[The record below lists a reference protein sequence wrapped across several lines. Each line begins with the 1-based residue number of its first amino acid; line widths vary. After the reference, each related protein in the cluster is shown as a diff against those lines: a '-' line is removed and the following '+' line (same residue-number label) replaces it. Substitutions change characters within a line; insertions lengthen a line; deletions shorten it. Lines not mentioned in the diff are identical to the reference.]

1 MKNIKTN
8 MTTEECDRCGY
19 ADVSWCMSNG
29 CDKGQR
35 RLEWMEEVGIIKS
48 DCLNE
53 FESQT
58 VEWME
63 EVGIIKKNDVCCVG
77 CNVRVCGFDEEPPH
91 KDNRDEAICNDCYE
105 TLSGSDCLNEFES
118 QTVEDIKSCIIIAME
133 IEDDTAALVV
143 MADYWKQLKESVMN
157 RTKFQEGQA
166 LLVDVGKELKLY
178 TLNKWI
184 ESLEN

>member
-1 MKNIKTN
+1 

-58 VEWME
+58 VE
-63 EVGIIKKNDVCCVG
+63 
-77 CNVRVCGFDEEPPH
+77 
-91 KDNRDEAICNDCYE
+91 
-105 TLSGSDCLNEFES
+105 
-118 QTVEDIKSCIIIAME
+118 DIKSCIIIAME
-133 IEDDTAALVV
+133 IEDNTAALVV

>member
-35 RLEWMEEVGIIKS
+35 RL
-48 DCLNE
+48 
-53 FESQT
+53 
-58 VEWME
+58 EWME